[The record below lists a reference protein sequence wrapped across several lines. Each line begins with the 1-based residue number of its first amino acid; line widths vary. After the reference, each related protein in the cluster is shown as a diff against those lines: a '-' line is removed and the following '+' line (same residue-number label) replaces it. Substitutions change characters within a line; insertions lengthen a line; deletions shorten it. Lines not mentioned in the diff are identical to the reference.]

1 MEYVDREELSQK
13 FFAPIQE
20 NLYENSAA
28 AQNYAKEATKRIKRD
43 FAGKF
48 DELDEILKEKL
59 NELKECASDEKEAQK
74 KLEEAQRRLD
84 WLNDIQKKVDTILD
98 I

>member
-1 MEYVDREELSQK
+1 LAQK
-13 FFAPIQE
+13 FFAPVQE

-28 AQNYAKEATKRIKRD
+28 AQEYAKETTKRIKMD

-74 KLEEAQRRLD
+74 KLEEAQRRLN
-84 WLNDIQKKVDTILD
+84 WLNDIQKKVDAILE